1 MITRLLSA
9 LLLGLAIAATSM
21 SSDAREPTKRQAGQ
35 RVPGSEELAKVRE
48 TALYF
53 GGTVATGSRRSVQQ
67 MSQEQLRVL
76 EPRLAVERERR
87 WLDRSD
93 WLPLTEAAV
102 ALYRD
107 TWPDDS
113 TTAEAAMANF
123 KRLHPAFEAA
133 ASDLEP
139 KLRAQGR

>member
-1 MITRLLSA
+1 MTRLLPA
-9 LLLGLAIAATSM
+9 VLLGLAIAATCTP
-21 SSDAREPTKRQAGQ
+21 SDAREPTKRQAGK

-48 TALYF
+48 TASYF
-53 GGTVATGSRRSVQQ
+53 SVIVGSGSRRSVQQ
-67 MSQEQLRVL
+67 MSQEQLRML
-76 EPRLAVERERR
+76 EPRLAVQREQR

-123 KRLHPAFEAA
+123 KRLYPAFEAA
-133 ASDLEP
+133 ASDLES
-139 KLRAQGR
+139 KLRARGL